1 MRIGAIVFFVL
12 VFPLLASHAAAVEIP
27 EYSLVLKD
35 HTYSPSELKIPAHT
49 KVRIR
54 VTNRDATPEEFESSE
69 FNRESVVL
77 PGQTVDVFVGPLKA
91 GSYRFFGDFHQ
102 DTAQGRLVVE

>member
-1 MRIGAIVFFVL
+1 MRLGAIAFFVL
-12 VFPLLASHAAAVEIP
+12 SLFASHAAAVEIP

-35 HTYSPSELKIPAHT
+35 HTYSPSELKIPADT
-49 KVRIR
+49 KIRIK
-54 VTNRDATPEEFESSE
+54 VTNQDATPEEFESTE
-69 FNRESVVL
+69 LNRESIVL

-91 GSYRFFGDFHQ
+91 GNYHFFGDFHQ